1 MKKLIISAALGAA
14 LMACSSTGGGGT
26 ASGAAQVVQ
35 TSTAG
40 GANAQLNAIRAQA
53 GQGGVTRNAA
63 LEAAARAHANDM
75 VQRDF
80 FSHTGSNGST
90 VGKRVRALGYRYCIV
105 AENIS
110 KGQRTQTAVMQ
121 GWANSSGHYR
131 NMVNRKASEFGF
143 ANVGDVW
150 VMVLASRSC

>member
-1 MKKLIISAALGAA
+1 M
-14 LMACSSTGGGGT
+14 
-26 ASGAAQVVQ
+26 
-35 TSTAG
+35 
-40 GANAQLNAIRAQA
+40 
-53 GQGGVTRNAA
+53 TRNAT

-75 VQRDF
+75 VQRNF
-80 FSHTGSNGST
+80 FSHSGSNGST

-110 KGQRTQTAVMQ
+110 KGHRTQTAVMQ

-131 NMVNRKASEFGF
+131 NMVNRKVSEFGL

-150 VMVLASRSC
+150 VMVLASRNC